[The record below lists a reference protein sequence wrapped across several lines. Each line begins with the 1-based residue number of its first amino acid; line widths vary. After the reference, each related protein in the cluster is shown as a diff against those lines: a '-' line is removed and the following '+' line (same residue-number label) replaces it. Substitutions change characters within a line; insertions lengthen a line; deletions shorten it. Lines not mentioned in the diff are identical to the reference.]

1 VQPAFFT
8 ARPGE
13 PVRHPLPASLALAA
27 GLSQQRSDQRLPGTI
42 RSLKTEK
49 AIQPIRDT
57 HHVIGVVEVKLPALA
72 HSAVFAER
80 DACANASPTPF
91 PA

>member
-1 VQPAFFT
+1 
-8 ARPGE
+8 
-13 PVRHPLPASLALAA
+13 
-27 GLSQQRSDQRLPGTI
+27 
-42 RSLKTEK
+42 LKTEK